1 MTLPSLA
8 PRFISRRLPLSCV
21 SRKYPIRPGRRRWRS
36 GAATSAISPLSPVSR
51 VTQYSARSLSSSAN
65 PDDNGDIDNPLAAP
79 REAMETDVLIVGAGP
94 AGLAAA
100 IRLKQLDKSGELSVL
115 VVDKSSEI
123 GGHVLSGNV
132 FEPRSMDELL
142 PERWRTEFDGKT
154 DVTSDSFLMLLDE
167 ERSFR
172 LPDMALP
179 SALHNDGNFV
189 ISLGKLVRYLGDV
202 AEELGVEV
210 YPGFAASEVLYD
222 EDGGGVRG
230 VATRDVGIGKDGQP
244 KATFERGMELRA
256 RQTIFAEGARG
267 SCAEECVE
275 RFGLRDGRD
284 VQTYGLGVKEVW
296 EVPESVADPGCVLH
310 SVGWPLQRT
319 LFDKT
324 FGGSFL
330 YHMSSNLVHVGMVVG
345 LDYENPYINP
355 YREFQRWKTHPSIS
369 KHLEGGTCVSYGA
382 RVLNEGGLHSIPKL
396 SFPGGLIVGCSA
408 GFLNSVKIKGTHT
421 AIKSGMI
428 AAETMHET
436 LTGKE
441 QFSVAITGEIS
452 PDEPVM
458 ELSDFEDKMKSSW
471 VYDELR
477 EVRNCHASFHMGF
490 LPGMMYTGLAT
501 HILKGKEPWTF
512 RHTVLDSE
520 MTKEAS
526 NYSPIDY
533 PQPDGVLTFDLLTN
547 LQRSGVYHEDDQPAH
562 LQIKP
567 EFSHVPKGVSMQKYA
582 GPEQRFCPAG
592 VYEYVPSEEKDS
604 DDGQKDLV
612 INAQNCVHCKCCS
625 IKMPQQ
631 YIQWTVPEG
640 GGGPQYQVM

>member
-1 MTLPSLA
+1 
-8 PRFISRRLPLSCV
+8 
-21 SRKYPIRPGRRRWRS
+21 
-36 GAATSAISPLSPVSR
+36 
-51 VTQYSARSLSSSAN
+51 
-65 PDDNGDIDNPLAAP
+65 
-79 REAMETDVLIVGAGP
+79 
-94 AGLAAA
+94 
-100 IRLKQLDKSGELSVL
+100 
-115 VVDKSSEI
+115 
-123 GGHVLSGNV
+123 
-132 FEPRSMDELL
+132 
-142 PERWRTEFDGKT
+142 
-154 DVTSDSFLMLLDE
+154 
-167 ERSFR
+167 
-172 LPDMALP
+172 
-179 SALHNDGNFV
+179 
-189 ISLGKLVRYLGDV
+189 
-202 AEELGVEV
+202 
-210 YPGFAASEVLYD
+210 
-222 EDGGGVRG
+222 
-230 VATRDVGIGKDGQP
+230 
-244 KATFERGMELRA
+244 
-256 RQTIFAEGARG
+256 
-267 SCAEECVE
+267 VE

-421 AIKSGMI
+421 AIKSGTLVMSFIGVYFISDFISIMLYITRFYSCCFIMLFINVVLGMI

-612 INAQNCVHCKCCS
+612 INAQVRSYPFSYGDHPFADPVIFRFLRASCTS
-625 IKMPQQ
+625 FP
-631 YIQWTVPEG
+631 T
-640 GGGPQYQVM
+640 